1 MVGHAGLRMREHTRP
16 PNPGPWTKL
25 STELGDDRPRGEAG
39 RPSIFWPAWGW
50 RPWPAGSDGENAA
63 ISTGSR
69 ILTLLDDARV
79 WLDLEGALGVGVSMV
94 SDFDIFGED
103 CEAMVVI

>member
-1 MVGHAGLRMREHTRP
+1 VVGHVGLRTRKRTRAP
-16 PNPGPWTKL
+16 DPGFWMVL
-25 STELGDDRPRGEAG
+25 STEPGDERPRGE
-39 RPSIFWPAWGW
+39 AWGW